1 MPDLGE
7 MQKELAAL
15 RAARDAAAFD
25 ARTLALRTESLKTR
39 RAELAR
45 VARGDD
51 NAASQV
57 ATVDREIA
65 TLQSALTEKRAG
77 IVDLRTRLERG
88 ASHLTAS
95 PLDDLIAQLD
105 DHTPF
110 LLFPV
115 RLETKFARTNR
126 QLNLRVRIFPDD
138 VLISTHDPLLSQGER
153 DAGLVYWAERAR
165 AHRLRAE
172 NRRAAK
178 IGSCSQLALRY
189 SRPRARS

>member
-65 TLQSALTEKRAG
+65 TLQSALTENAQ
-77 IVDLRTRLERG
+77 
-88 ASHLTAS
+88 ASS
-95 PLDDLIAQLD
+95 IC
-105 DHTPF
+105 
-110 LLFPV
+110 
-115 RLETKFARTNR
+115 
-126 QLNLRVRIFPDD
+126 
-138 VLISTHDPLLSQGER
+138 
-153 DAGLVYWAERAR
+153 AR
-165 AHRLRAE
+165 AWKEARH
-172 NRRAAK
+172 
-178 IGSCSQLALRY
+178 IW
-189 SRPRARS
+189 RPVLWMI